1 MHHFAYRD
9 GLLHAEAVNLR
20 DIAEAVGTPTYV
32 YAAATLRRHLDVF
45 LDAFEGTRALVAYS
59 VKANPNLAV
68 IATLARRGAGAD
80 VVSEG
85 ELRKALKAGVP
96 PQKIVFSGV
105 GKTQREIAFALKAG
119 IGLFNVES
127 EPELATLNAI
137 AQEMGLRAPVALR
150 LNPDV
155 AAGGHA
161 KISTGKAEDKFGV
174 PWNEAERVYA
184 HAAGLS
190 SIDMQGLDVHIGSQ
204 ITEVAPFEAAA
215 KRVKAM
221 AIRLRTVGL
230 SVQRIDMGGGL
241 GIPYG
246 DIPGAPALP
255 SVYAAALRRILDPL
269 DVEIIVEPG
278 RLIAGNAGV
287 LLTRVIYV
295 KDGAAKT
302 FVIVDAA
309 MNDLLRPAL
318 YGAWHDIK
326 PVREPRA
333 NAPMRSVDVVGPVC
347 ETGDAFAADRP
358 LPPLASGD
366 LAVVMSAGA
375 YGAAQ
380 ASEYNARPRAAEVLV
395 DGGGW
400 FVARPRASYEAMM
413 AAERMPMDVSAAR
426 P

>member
-1 MHHFAYRD
+1 MHHFTYRD
-9 GLLHAEAVNLR
+9 GLLHAEAVSLR

-45 LDAFEGTRALVAYS
+45 LEAFAGTRALVAYS

-85 ELRKALKAGVP
+85 ELRKALKAGVAP
-96 PQKIVFSGV
+96 EKIVFSGV

-137 AQEMGLRAPVALR
+137 AQEMGLRAPAALR

-174 PWNEAERVYA
+174 PWHEAERVYA
-184 HAAGLS
+184 HASGLS

-221 AIRLRTVGL
+221 AIRLRTNGL

-246 DIPGAPALP
+246 DAGIPALP
-255 SVYAAALRRILDPL
+255 SVYAAALRRILEPL

-295 KDGAAKT
+295 KEGAAKT

-326 PVREPRA
+326 PVREPA
-333 NAPMRSVDVVGPVC
+333 PNAPIAPMDVVGPVC

-358 LPPLASGD
+358 LAPMAAGD

-395 DGGGW
+395 DGNGW

-413 AAERMPMDVSAAR
+413 AAERMPLDVGAT
-426 P
+426 PP